1 MGAVKLLF
9 MVQRPP
15 YKSENPRLALTHA
28 ISSQTAEIYMDD
40 GDSVVPTVVFVGD
53 GVLNALK
60 GQQAMKFYGVTST
73 ESHIK
78 SSLQVDVP
86 IWVCK
91 EDMERLGLKEDQII
105 TNADDVGGA
114 DINTRFVSFADILK
128 EMEGAKHLLFF

>member
-9 MVQRPP
+9 VVQRPP

-28 ISSQTAEIYMDD
+28 IASQTAEIYMDE

-53 GVLNALK
+53 GVLNAVK
-60 GQQAMKFYGVTST
+60 NQQAMKLYGVTST

-78 SSLQVDVP
+78 NSLLIDMP

-91 EDMERLGLKEDQII
+91 EDMERLGLKEDQMI
-105 TNADDVGGA
+105 TDAEELGA
-114 DINTRFVSFADILK
+114 ELKTKFVSFADIQK
-128 EMEGAKHLLFF
+128 EMESVKHLLFF

>member
-9 MVQRPP
+9 VVQRPP

-28 ISSQTAEIYMDD
+28 IASQTAEIYMDD
-40 GDSVVPTVVFVGD
+40 GDSVVPTVVLMGD

-60 GQQAMKFYGVTST
+60 NQQAMKLYGVTST

-78 SSLQVDVP
+78 NCLLIDTP

-91 EDMERLGLKEDQII
+91 EDMERLGLKEDQMI
-105 TNADDVGGA
+105 ADAEDLGA
-114 DINTRFVSFADILK
+114 EIKTKFVSYAEIQK
-128 EMEGAKHLLFF
+128 EMEAVHHLLYF

>member
-28 ISSQTAEIYMDD
+28 IASQTAEIYMDD
-40 GDSVVPTVVFVGD
+40 GDSVVPTVVLVGD
-53 GVLNALK
+53 GVLNAVK
-60 GQQAMKFYGVTST
+60 SQNSMKTYGVTST

-78 SSLQVDVP
+78 NSLLIDLP

-91 EDMERLGLKEDQII
+91 EDMDRLGLKEDQMI
-105 TNADDVGGA
+105 TNAEDLGA
-114 DINTRFVSFADILK
+114 ELKTKFVSFADIEK
-128 EMEGAKHLLFF
+128 EMESVKHVLFF

>member
-9 MVQRPP
+9 VVQRPP

-28 ISSQTAEIYMDD
+28 IASQTAEIYMDD

-53 GVLNALK
+53 GVLNAVK
-60 GQQAMKFYGVTST
+60 NQQAMKLYGVTST

-78 SSLQVDVP
+78 NSLLIDMP

-91 EDMERLGLKEDQII
+91 DDMERLGLKEDQMI
-105 TNADDVGGA
+105 TNAEELGA
-114 DINTRFVSFADILK
+114 ELKTKFVSFAEIQK
-128 EMEGAKHLLFF
+128 EMESVKHLLFF

>member
-28 ISSQTAEIYMDD
+28 IASQTAEIYMDD

-53 GVLNALK
+53 GVLNAVK
-60 GQQAMKFYGVTST
+60 DQPAMKLYGVTST

-78 SSLQVDVP
+78 NSLLIDMPV
-86 IWVCK
+86 WVCK
-91 EDMERLGLKEDQII
+91 EDMERLGLKEDQMIQDAEDMGAELK
-105 TNADDVGGA
+105 TKFVSYA
-114 DINTRFVSFADILK
+114 DIQK
-128 EMEGAKHLLFF
+128 EMESVQHLLFF

>member
-28 ISSQTAEIYMDD
+28 ISSQTAEIYMDE
-40 GDSVVPTVVFVGD
+40 GDSVVPTIVFVGD
-53 GVLNALK
+53 GVLNAVK
-60 GQQAMKFYGVTST
+60 GQQAMKLYGVTST

-78 SSLQVDVP
+78 NSLLIDVP

-91 EDMERLGLKEDQII
+91 EDMERLGLKEDQMVTDAEEI
-105 TNADDVGGA
+105 GGELKTKFVSYA
-114 DINTRFVSFADILK
+114 DIQK
-128 EMEGAKHLLFF
+128 EMESVKHLLFF